1 LIWVQGWA
9 LGRANAGQQSN
20 IPIVAPSAI
29 GLKDNQ
35 HSIPKE
41 MSIEDIDRYVEHYR
55 TAAQNALKAG
65 FDGFEV
71 HNANGYLLDQ
81 FLQNVSN
88 KRTDAYGGSLENRA
102 RFTLRAIEAVVQ
114 VYGQERVGIRF
125 SPWGRFQDMLDDD
138 PYEIFVY
145 VNKEIAKRYPKLGYV
160 HFVEPRNWTG
170 LPVINNPGSGI
181 VESNDPFRAIYR
193 GIDIS
198 SFSSPSEYAK
208 TEPTYPDPSVEYP
221 TLFLS
226 AAGHDEDNVRE
237 FVQRTGDVA
246 AIGRY
251 FISNPD
257 LPERLFNRL
266 PVTPYNRSTFYSAG
280 PVGYTDYPTYKQE
293 LVAVKA

>member
-1 LIWVQGWA
+1 
-9 LGRANAGQQSN
+9 
-20 IPIVAPSAI
+20 
-29 GLKDNQ
+29 
-35 HSIPKE
+35 
-41 MSIEDIDRYVEHYR
+41 
-55 TAAQNALKAG
+55 
-65 FDGFEV
+65 
-71 HNANGYLLDQ
+71 
-81 FLQNVSN
+81 
-88 KRTDAYGGSLENRA
+88 
-102 RFTLRAIEAVVQ
+102 
-114 VYGQERVGIRF
+114 
-125 SPWGRFQDMLDDD
+125 MLDDD
-138 PYEIFVY
+138 PYEIFLY

-266 PVTPYNRSTFYSAG
+266 PVTPYNRNTFYSAG
-280 PVGYTDYPTYKQE
+280 SVGYTDYPTYKQE
-293 LVAVKA
+293 QAAVKA

>member
-1 LIWVQGWA
+1 MTIDIPSRLEQPVTLAAGSPYATKIHRVALAPLTRMRNTPGTQAPTELAVEYYSQRASKNGLLITEATFIAEEAGGFPLAPGVYTEEQVEKWKKVVEAVHAKESLIWVQGWA

-41 MSIEDIDRYVEHYR
+41 MSIEDIDRYVEHYK

-145 VNKEIAKRYPKLGYV
+145 VNKEIAKRYPKLGV
-160 HFVEPRNWTG
+160 
-170 LPVINNPGSGI
+170 SGQKDFG
-181 VESNDPFRAIYR
+181 EA
-193 GIDIS
+193 
-198 SFSSPSEYAK
+198 
-208 TEPTYPDPSVEYP
+208 SV
-221 TLFLS
+221 
-226 AAGHDEDNVRE
+226 
-237 FVQRTGDVA
+237 
-246 AIGRY
+246 
-251 FISNPD
+251 
-257 LPERLFNRL
+257 
-266 PVTPYNRSTFYSAG
+266 
-280 PVGYTDYPTYKQE
+280 
-293 LVAVKA
+293 